1 LKTFAIAL
9 LDAYKRWLSPLLGR
23 HCRFHPSC
31 SSYMRE
37 AIIRFGVVRGVV
49 LGTFRLLRCQPLC
62 EGGLDPVPDAF
73 PRRPWRRN
81 QVACEAAHEENDC

>member
-1 LKTFAIAL
+1 LKTIAIAL
-9 LDAYKRWLSPLLGR
+9 LDGYKRWLSPLLGQ

-62 EGGLDPVPDAF
+62 EGGPDPVPDTF

-81 QVACEAAHEENDC
+81 DVVCEADHEENES